1 MHVYFILNLKQSRGI
16 LTTDYLSSSLE
27 FMANPL
33 YLSGLYL
40 SFTSI
45 QTSLSEMGH
54 QGDPR
59 NYTRNLR
66 ACVTVPYIQVSSLR
80 SQALENLLGFKM

>member
-1 MHVYFILNLKQSRGI
+1 MHVYFTLNLKQSRGI

-27 FMANPL
+27 FMSNSL
-33 YLSGLYL
+33 CLSDMYL

-54 QGDPR
+54 QGDPQ

-66 ACVTVPYIQVSSLR
+66 ACVAVP
-80 SQALENLLGFKM
+80 